1 MSSKNKIGFN
11 RDTSEDDKETLPAV
25 SSEEV
30 ALILTELI
38 KRLWSPVDVFAA
50 SDRQLTTEQVEEI
63 LQVNSSCAFTRADL
77 TTVFKQ
83 LGFIQAPAGDNL
95 YWLLGNK
102 K

>member
-1 MSSKNKIGFN
+1 MSKNRIGFN
-11 RDTSEDDKETLPAV
+11 RDTSDDDQEDLLPAV
-25 SSEEV
+25 SSEET

-38 KRLWSPVDVFAA
+38 KRLWCPVNVFAA
-50 SDRQLTTEQVEEI
+50 SDKQLTTEQVEEI
-63 LQVNSSCAFTRADL
+63 LQVNSSCSFTRADV
-77 TTVFKQ
+77 TAVFKV